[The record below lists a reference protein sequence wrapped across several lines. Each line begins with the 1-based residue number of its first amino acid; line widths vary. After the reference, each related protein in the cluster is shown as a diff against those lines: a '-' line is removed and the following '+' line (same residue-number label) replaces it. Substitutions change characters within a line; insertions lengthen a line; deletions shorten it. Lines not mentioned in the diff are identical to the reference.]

1 MRLIFRKALKVTFIQ
16 NFKRE
21 TCHCPSLRKAEK
33 TGQIRANLGLHERMT
48 EKDRIRK
55 QIKKQNAPELT
66 EEQMVGKTEREV
78 KRKHRKKLRSCW
90 KKSWCITE

>member
-1 MRLIFRKALKVTFIQ
+1 MLLSITEKSR
-16 NFKRE
+16 
-21 TCHCPSLRKAEK
+21 K
-33 TGQIRANLGLHERMT
+33 TGKIRANLGLHERMT

-66 EEQMVGKTEREV
+66 EEQMVGKIEREV

-90 KKSWCITE
+90 NFFWCTTE